1 MNSTQTI
8 RVLVADDHRL
18 VRHALTQLI
27 ESLDGLLVVAEA
39 GSGHELV
46 HAANTENPD
55 VAIVDAAIYAH
66 GDSSKSALLRG
77 TSPDVAIIVLSN
89 YVSNAFMHRTLQAGA
104 CCFLHKDAGITELN
118 QAIHHAARG
127 KLFTYPPLDDAA
139 PPLEPPRPAEEV
151 AAPSTHRALTHRQ
164 REVLRLVASGY
175 RTKGIAEQLGV
186 SVKTVETHRAE
197 IMRRL
202 GVSNMVGLVHEA
214 IRLGMVSAP
223 P

>member
-1 MNSTQTI
+1 MNGTQSI

-27 ESLDGLLVVAEA
+27 ESLQGLVVVAEA

-46 HAANTENPD
+46 QAAITEHPD
-55 VAIVDAAIYAH
+55 VALVDAAIYAH
-66 GDSSKSALLRG
+66 GDSSQSAMLQR
-77 TSPDVAIIVLSN
+77 TSSDVATVVLSN
-89 YVSNAFMHRTLQAGA
+89 YVSNAFIRRTLQSGA
-104 CCFLHKDAGITELN
+104 CCFLYKDAGIAELK
-118 QAIHHAARG
+118 QAIHHAAEGR
-127 KLFTYPPLDDAA
+127 LFTYPPLDDGPSLKARR
-139 PPLEPPRPAEEV
+139 PVEDSVLPSPEP
-151 AAPSTHRALTHRQ
+151 SLTQRQ

-175 RTKGIAEQLGV
+175 RTKGIAERLGV